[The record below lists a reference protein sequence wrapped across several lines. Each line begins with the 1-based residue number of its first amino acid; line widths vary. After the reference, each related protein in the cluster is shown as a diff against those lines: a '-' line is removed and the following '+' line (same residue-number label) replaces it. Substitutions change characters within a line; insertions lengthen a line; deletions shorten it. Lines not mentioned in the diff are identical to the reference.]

1 MRIMYALLFVI
12 GVMAI
17 GTMAQQRYELRKH
30 DEGSIVAL
38 RGQVQST
45 ELRDVTR
52 SGVSLV
58 IKLKLELHNNGSKPV
73 IFLNDPAP
81 TITGATL
88 NKVASDPPHSAL
100 VSDYRGPSVDTSSKW
115 LTLRRSLD
123 KAQPPSELVRIL
135 PPGESWWFEG
145 SVDVAL
151 PTEAGKSNYVPRRA
165 TWESMQDL
173 SPVWLHVNWEVWP
186 VNVEP
191 SKNPNKLSFGIT
203 LQRRWKNV
211 GLLRLDGIYSEPIAL
226 DLKTATSKMKTP

>member
-1 MRIMYALLFVI
+1 MRIMYSLLFVI

-17 GTMAQQRYELRKH
+17 GTMAQQRYESSQH
-30 DEGSIVAL
+30 DDDPVVAL

-45 ELRDVTR
+45 ELRDVTP

-58 IKLKLELHNNGSKPV
+58 VKLKLELHNNGSKPV

-100 VSDYRGPSVDTSSKW
+100 VSDYRRPSVDTSSKW

-135 PPGESWWFEG
+135 PAGESWWFEG

-151 PTEAGKSNYVPRRA
+151 PTEAGKSNYIPRRA
-165 TWESMQDL
+165 TWESMQEL
-173 SPVWLHVNWEVWP
+173 SPVWLHVSLEVWP
-186 VNVEP
+186 LNVEP
-191 SKNPNKLSFGIT
+191 SKNPNKLSFGLS

-211 GLLRLDGIYSEPIAL
+211 GQLRLDGIYSEPIML
-226 DLKTATSKMKTP
+226 DSKRAFKFGQ

>member
-1 MRIMYALLFVI
+1 MRIMYFLLFVM
-12 GVMAI
+12 GVMPI
-17 GTMAQQRYELRKH
+17 GAMAQQRYESTKH
-30 DEGSIVAL
+30 DEVPVVVL
-38 RGQVQST
+38 RGQIEST
-45 ELRDVTR
+45 ELRDTTA

-73 IFLNDPAP
+73 IFLNDPVP

-88 NKVASDPPHSAL
+88 NKLASDPPHSAL

-135 PPGESWWFEG
+135 PPGESWWFED
-145 SVDVAL
+145 SVGVGL
-151 PTEAGKSNYVPRRA
+151 PTEAGKSNYIPRRA
-165 TWESMQDL
+165 TWESIQEL

-186 VNVEP
+186 SNVEP
-191 SKNPNKLSFGIT
+191 SKNPNKLSFGLA

-211 GLLRLDGIYSEPIAL
+211 GLLRLDGIYSEPIML
-226 DLKTATSKMKTP
+226 DLKRVTR